1 MKLELDSGD
10 ARYVIR
16 GYSEQSIIVNDVE
29 LHRSVIVLPDALI
42 TDWPPQS
49 VAELTMEHIQALA
62 QMNVGLV
69 ILGTGRRTQF
79 PSAAVMSPLVRESI
93 GYEVMDTRAACRCY
107 AVLVAEYRSVAAA
120 LLPPGAD

>member
-1 MKLELDSGD
+1 MKLEPDSGD

-16 GYSEQSIIVNDVE
+16 GYSEHSILVNDVE

-49 VAELTMEHIQALA
+49 VAELTMEHIEALA

-69 ILGTGRRTQF
+69 ILGTGRRTRF
-79 PSAAVMSPLVRESI
+79 PSAAVMSPLARESI
-93 GYEVMDTRAACRCY
+93 GYEVMDTHAACRCY
-107 AVLVAEYRSVAAA
+107 AVLVAEHRPVAAA